1 MKIQAII
8 EILSYWHAG
17 TGLGL
22 GVLADAITLKDE
34 NHLPYL
40 PGKTLKGLF
49 REAFQILEDSENIPS
64 NTTTKYFGEATTPDN
79 EIINA
84 ESGCCFFTNANI
96 SKELKNY
103 LLSDTNQRD
112 CLYETISST
121 KLDDK
126 GMAEDKSL
134 RTIEVCMPVTLSGI
148 IETQDNTSLD
158 YFQKAAGLIRSL
170 GSHRHRG
177 LGRCKVTVKLIESK

>member
-1 MKIQAII
+1 MRIQAVI

-34 NHLPYL
+34 NRLPYL

-49 REAFQILEDSENIPS
+49 REAFQILEDSGNIPS
-64 NTTTKYFGEATTPDN
+64 ETTVKYFGEATSPDS

-96 SKELKNY
+96 SKDLKNY
-103 LLSDTNQRD
+103 LLERTNERD

-121 KLDDK
+121 KLNDK

-134 RTIEVCMPVTLSGI
+134 KTIEVCMPVTLSGI
-148 IETQDNTSLD
+148 IETKESTNFD
-158 YFQKAAGLIRSL
+158 YFKKAAGLIRNL

-177 LGRCKVTVKLIESK
+177 LGRCKITVKQVEKK